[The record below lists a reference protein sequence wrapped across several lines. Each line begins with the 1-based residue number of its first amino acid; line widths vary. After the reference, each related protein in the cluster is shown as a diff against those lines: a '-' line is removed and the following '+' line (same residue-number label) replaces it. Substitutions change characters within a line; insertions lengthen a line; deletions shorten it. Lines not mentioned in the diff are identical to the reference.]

1 MFYRLIVGIF
11 YLKLCAFIATY
22 YFQYQ
27 KISIMSDSLPA
38 IWRIELKNTILT
50 IMGLQEKLATRSL
63 LIS

>member
-1 MFYRLIVGIF
+1 
-11 YLKLCAFIATY
+11 
-22 YFQYQ
+22 
-27 KISIMSDSLPA
+27 MSDSLPA